1 MSIAPPAPTTSTPLP
16 APTSSVAPHASPV
29 QDDLFERVAPS
40 AYRIQEV
47 TDNKDFFHT
56 ISIIRHNYVGNVDE
70 MSEELSKA
78 VEKYA
83 EQFRT
88 YVLEKND
95 NLAEGTKRLAKRLA
109 YKDKDENYWVEAE
122 ILQMALERA
131 YIIIYEPATST
142 NDARYSIITPNP
154 HSSQDTIFLRYV
166 NGCYQP
172 FVFKVNNK
180 WQHRIPVEVKCEAP
194 FDIIFKTFPTLR
206 YIPPIAPPAPTMS
219 IAPPAPTTST
229 PLPAPTSSV
238 APHASPVQDDLFE
251 RVAPSAYRIQEV
263 TDNKDFFHT
272 ISIIR
277 HNYVGNV
284 DEMSEELSK
293 AVEKYAEQFR
303 TYVLEK
309 NDNLAEGTKRLAK
322 RLAYKDKDENY
333 WVEAEILQ
341 MALERA
347 YIIIYEPAT
356 STNDAR
362 YSIITPNPHS
372 SQDTIFLRYVNGCYQ
387 PFVFKVNNK
396 WQHRIPVEVK
406 CEAPFDIIFK
416 TFPTLRYIPP
426 IAPPVARETP
436 DIPTRSD
443 PLFEALVLVPRSA
456 YRIQSVPGDG
466 NCFFYAIALYVLN
479 FNDLT
484 GVPRPVPQNIVD
496 KMIFLRKRTASEIYE
511 HPRYLE
517 ELYVRNLDDD
527 HVKLPPRSTYTGKP
541 DKNAFIDHFLTKSPY
556 ADDVEIRVMQEDI
569 AVKNVAVVIYDPSSI
584 QQFRSYNCVVP
595 ETVESIIVVKLDYEH
610 YEPIIFHV
618 DGNWQH
624 TIPIGMKDSATYGK
638 LFESIAE
645 MWTDF
650 GIKIF
655 PERKIL
661 QRIAQLEEEIR
672 KEKATKRYK
681 IRQEMA
687 SEDGSTKPPVSP
699 WWRRPTSS
707 M

>member
-1 MSIAPPAPTTSTPLP
+1 MPA
-16 APTSSVAPHASPV
+16 
-29 QDDLFERVAPS
+29 
-40 AYRIQEV
+40 
-47 TDNKDFFHT
+47 
-56 ISIIRHNYVGNVDE
+56 NV
-70 MSEELSKA
+70 SKN
-78 VEKYA
+78 VEQYA
-83 EQFRT
+83 ETALTCF
-88 YVLEKND
+88 VEGNPK
-95 NLAEGTKRLAKRLA
+95 LAEGARRLA
-109 YKDKDENYWVEAE
+109 YRDDNHRDIEKI
-122 ILQMALERA
+122 ILRRFLYNINGKYTSIVIFRQDPSNIDNLSYTFAL
-131 YIIIYEPATST
+131 PFS
-142 NDARYSIITPNP
+142 
-154 HSSQDTIFLRYV
+154 HSVQQVIFLRYAED
-166 NGCYQP
+166 CYQP
-172 FVFKVNNK
+172 VVFKVNNK
-180 WQHRIPVEVKCEAP
+180 YQHIIPVEMRFEAP
-194 FDIIFKTFPTLR
+194 FNDLFKYFSSPIIFGAPAPTMS
-206 YIPPIAPPAPTMS
+206 IAPPAPTMS

-333 WVEAEILQ
+333 WVEAKILQ

-347 YIIIYEPAT
+347 DNRNTYIIIYEPAT